1 MRLQQRI
8 DFGVGVGV
16 LGAVNLQVGLLKKQV
31 LGTVNL
37 HVGLFKKQ
45 VLGAVNLQV
54 GLLRSRCLGLS
65 ICMWVC

>member
-1 MRLQQRI
+1 
-8 DFGVGVGV
+8 
-16 LGAVNLQVGLLKKQV
+16 LLKKQV